1 MYLGKVYRNTTAR
14 ESYRKIRD
22 RKKYVIII
30 FSWSFLTALK
40 KLTVNSLMFRA
51 YIVNFS
57 KTLLGSY

>member
-1 MYLGKVYRNTTAR
+1 VYRNTTAR
-14 ESYRKIRD
+14 EPYRKIRD

-40 KLTVNSLMFRA
+40 KFTVNSLMFRA